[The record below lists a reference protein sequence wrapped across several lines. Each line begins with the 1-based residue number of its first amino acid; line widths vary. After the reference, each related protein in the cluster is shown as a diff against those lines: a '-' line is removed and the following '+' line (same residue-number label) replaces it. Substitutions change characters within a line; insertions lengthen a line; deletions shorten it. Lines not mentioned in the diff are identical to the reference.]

1 MLLSSVFVVMRR
13 TKDPGLT
20 GSLCHF
26 YPRRCQLFRY
36 FLRKISCVAALDG
49 QKSSVPGKIGLLGQ
63 EIRNSVN
70 FPHFDVL
77 ASFWNSDDI
86 RMLLHPLCRPSSH
99 HQLRLAITN
108 MAPSAVASSS
118 TQAAP
123 AVKRTSPTALRAL
136 SAELGTLARADA
148 SASFSFGPIIV
159 VASVS
164 GPVEVR
170 IRDEL
175 TDRATLDVI
184 FQPQHGVAG
193 IPSQAVSDSLF
204 TAFSSVLLL
213 HHHPRSLIQVVL
225 QTLSS
230 PTLPQS
236 SGQAIHSGTSS
247 QRHVARQPLLLGPD
261 NPPSVSEQAALINAA
276 SLALLDAGIPARG
289 TVAACACAILPKAQG
304 TVLRQNSHL
313 AEVGES
319 QLSGLVR
326 QYKEENGEAD
336 DIEVDGATSGK
347 RYTGE

>member
-1 MLLSSVFVVMRR
+1 
-13 TKDPGLT
+13 
-20 GSLCHF
+20 
-26 YPRRCQLFRY
+26 
-36 FLRKISCVAALDG
+36 
-49 QKSSVPGKIGLLGQ
+49 
-63 EIRNSVN
+63 
-70 FPHFDVL
+70 
-77 ASFWNSDDI
+77 
-86 RMLLHPLCRPSSH
+86 
-99 HQLRLAITN
+99 
-108 MAPSAVASSS
+108 MAPTAVASSS
-118 TQAAP
+118 STSAAS
-123 AVKRTSPTALRAL
+123 ASIKRTSPTALRPL

-148 SASFSFGPIIV
+148 SASFSFGPVNV

-184 FQPQHGVAG
+184 YQPQHGVAG
-193 IPSQAVSDSLF
+193 IPAQAVSDSLF

-236 SGQAIHSGTSS
+236 AGQTIHTDAESN

-289 TVAACACAILPKAQG
+289 SVAACACAILPKAQG

-313 AEVGES
+313 VEMGET
-319 QLSGLVR
+319 QLAGLVR
-326 QYKEENGEAD
+326 QYKEENGD
-336 DIEVDGATSGK
+336 DIEVDDATASRS